1 MKSSTLPQYTSN
13 PSLNNKTKK
22 QQTNHEE
29 STYSFP
35 NKANRLHHAKSH
47 GELYQ
52 TNTSL
57 ALSPVKKANNNE
69 NELKYS
75 SESPQPISLSKTR
88 TSNVTQQ
95 SHKIPLWKR
104 FKKMIVPSKRNKE
117 RQSSASKIPTLLFD
131 ELRENEPSKNFS
143 MLTFLHFEIVRKFKG
158 IALRKV
164 TLHLEPVANQRMLF
178 FLRLSRRLGLFS

>member
-13 PSLNNKTKK
+13 PSLNNKNRK
-22 QQTNHEE
+22 QQINNEE

-35 NKANRLHHAKSH
+35 HKANRLNHAKSH

-57 ALSPVKKANNNE
+57 ALSPIKKINNDE

-75 SESPQPISLSKTR
+75 SDTSQPIISVKTR
-88 TSNVTQQ
+88 TTIVTQPSP

-104 FKKMIVPSKRNKE
+104 FKKMIVPTKRNKE
-117 RQSSASKIPTLLFD
+117 RQSSSSKIPTLLLD
-131 ELRENEPSKNFS
+131 ELSENEPSK
-143 MLTFLHFEIVRKFKG
+143 
-158 IALRKV
+158 
-164 TLHLEPVANQRMLF
+164 F
-178 FLRLSRRLGLFS
+178 FF